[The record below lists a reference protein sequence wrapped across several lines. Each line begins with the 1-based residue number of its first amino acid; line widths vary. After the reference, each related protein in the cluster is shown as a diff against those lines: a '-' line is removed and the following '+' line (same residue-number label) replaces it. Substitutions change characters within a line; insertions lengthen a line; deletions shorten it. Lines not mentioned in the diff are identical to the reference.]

1 MQIQKI
7 LVRLICREPGLI
19 KGHAGAELHGLFFK
33 ALENAN
39 IELAEAVHQMQYK
52 PFIIGP
58 LVGKIN
64 RRNGVAQVELGEIYS
79 FSLTTLTAQTTSSLP
94 LILEHIGQNK
104 LVIGGAAFSFI
115 EAKVLID
122 NNYTYF
128 DFMSGS
134 KPNSRITMEFVSPT
148 CFRSS
153 GQQLIFPEPGLV
165 FGSLLDRWNFF
176 SDLPLPK
183 LDLSLINVTKYELK
197 TTMVQFN
204 NYNLIGFKGTC
215 TFTLPSDTQEVIR
228 WAINTLANFAT
239 VVGVGYKTTMGMGQ
253 VRLIK

>member
-7 LVRLICREPGLI
+7 LVRLICQEPGII

-39 IELAEAVHQMQYK
+39 QEFAADIHQMQHK
-52 PFIIGP
+52 PFVIGP

-64 RRNGVAQVELGEIYS
+64 RRDGVAQVESGEIYS
-79 FSLTTLTAQTTSSLP
+79 FTLAALTEQTTANLP
-94 LILEHIGQNK
+94 LILEYFGQNK
-104 LVIGGAAFSFI
+104 LVIGGAAFFFL
-115 EAKVLID
+115 EAKVLLDIHH
-122 NNYTYF
+122 TYF
-128 DFMSGS
+128 AFMSGS
-134 KPNSRITMEFVSPT
+134 KPHAKITLEFVSPT

-153 GQQLIFPEPGLV
+153 GQQLLFPEPVLV
-165 FGSLLDRWNFF
+165 FGSLIDKWNFF
-176 SDLPLPK
+176 SDIPLPK
-183 LDLSLINVTKYELK
+183 PGLSLINVTKYDLK

-215 TFTLPSDTQEVIR
+215 TFTLSSDTQEVVR
-228 WAINTLANFAT
+228 WAINTLASFAA

-253 VRLIK
+253 VRLVK